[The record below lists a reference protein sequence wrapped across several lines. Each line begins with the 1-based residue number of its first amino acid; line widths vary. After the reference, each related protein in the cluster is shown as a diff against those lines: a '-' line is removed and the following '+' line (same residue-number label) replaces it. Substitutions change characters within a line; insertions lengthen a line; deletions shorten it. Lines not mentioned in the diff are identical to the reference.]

1 MFKRSTY
8 GIYLTGSGAD
18 RRTARNGQRCVLL
31 FYHTSVCLSGA
42 VVCRP
47 GVGVCVLSVCSLLS
61 VCASPPPRL
70 LLARDARGR
79 QGRRARAMVRV
90 RTHCRCRWARAPGAL
105 LSRLASAEVGATGE
119 LGTVSKA
126 VTLFNKFGKRLHF
139 AVSQRRNQPG
149 PSSHP
154 RGTIPGL
161 NRGPAGWPLRT
172 CTCVPCCRRS
182 LAACFLFQNRLQLS
196 GSLV

>member
-126 VTLFNKFGKRLHF
+126 VTLFNKFGKRLHKCCEP
-139 AVSQRRNQPG
+139 ASKSTRPQQPPSRNHPWPEPG
-149 PSSHP
+149 T
-154 RGTIPGL
+154 RGVAL
-161 NRGPAGWPLRT
+161 ADMH
-172 CTCVPCCRRS
+172 VRS
-182 LAACFLFQNRLQLS
+182 LKVDSVSCTPD
-196 GSLV
+196 G